1 VNQLSLDDRKAAEAT
16 VASKGSD
23 ATAQEL
29 LLAIY
34 AALKSIDYQLYK
46 ARTAGK

>member
-1 VNQLSLDDRKAAEAT
+1 MQGLSLEERKQAEQT
-16 VASKGSD
+16 VADKGAN

-46 ARTAGK
+46 QRIGK

>member
-1 VNQLSLDDRKAAEAT
+1 MMQQMTLDQRKEAEAT

-23 ATAQEL
+23 ATPAEL

-46 ARTAGK
+46 ARTKG